1 MAEDVE
7 IMKIC
12 ILRAAGT
19 NCDLETKYAL
29 EHFKCLA
36 EVVHINQFIKGKKNL
51 LSYDGLVIP
60 GGFSFGD
67 HIRSGAILGK
77 IVCEKFGE
85 LKKFVEE
92 EKPVLGICNGFQVLV
107 ESGLLPGFEGISR
120 QPETALTKNTSS
132 KYEDRW
138 VYLRSTNKGS
148 CIFTKG
154 IKKMLKMPV
163 AHSEG
168 KFILPPKKE
177 KEYLKKLRKNDQIV
191 FCYARQNG
199 ELADGS
205 YPENPNG
212 SISDIAGI
220 CNPGGTIFGL
230 MPHPERAFHRI
241 TYPDWTRNDLKGEGD
256 GYLIF
261 KNMVDYIRER

>member
-1 MAEDVE
+1 
-7 IMKIC
+7 MKIC

-36 EVVHINQFIKGKKNL
+36 EIVHINQFMKGRKSL

-77 IVCEKFGE
+77 IVGEKFGE
-85 LKKFVEE
+85 LKKFVEDE
-92 EKPVLGICNGFQVLV
+92 RPILGVCNGFQVLV
-107 ESGLLPGFEGISR
+107 EAGLLPGFEGISR
-120 QPETALTKNTSS
+120 QPEVALTKNNSS

-138 VYLRSTNKGS
+138 VYLKRSRS
-148 CIFTKG
+148 RCIFTKG
-154 IKKMLKMPV
+154 IKKLLRMPV

-168 KFILPPKKE
+168 KFTPPPK
-177 KEYLKKLRKNDQIV
+177 KEYLKKLKENDQIV
-191 FCYARQNG
+191 FCYAKQNG
-199 ELADGS
+199 ELAKGS

-220 CNPGGTIFGL
+220 CNPSGTIFGL

-241 TYPDWTRNDLKGEGD
+241 TYPDWTRDDLKGEGD
-256 GYLIF
+256 GYPIF
-261 KNMVDYIRER
+261 KNMADYVRKR

>member
-1 MAEDVE
+1 MAGDAE
-7 IMKIC
+7 MKIC

-29 EHFKCLA
+29 EHFKCAA
-36 EVVHINQFIKGKKNL
+36 EIVHINQFMKGRKSL

-77 IVCEKFGE
+77 ILGEKFGE
-85 LKKFVEE
+85 LKKFAEE
-92 EKPVLGICNGFQVLV
+92 ERPILGICNGFQVLV
-107 ESGLLPGFEGISR
+107 EAGLLPGFEGISR
-120 QPETALTKNTSS
+120 QSEAALTKNNSS

-138 VYLRSTNKGS
+138 IYLKDMNKS
-148 CIFTKG
+148 NYIFTKR
-154 IKKMLKMPV
+154 IEKLLRMPV

-177 KEYLKKLRKNDQIV
+177 KEYLKKLRENDQIV
-191 FCYARQNG
+191 FCYAKQNG
-199 ELADGS
+199 ELANGR

-220 CNPGGTIFGL
+220 CNPSGTVFGL

-241 TYPDWTRNDLKGEGD
+241 TYPDWTRGDLKGEGD

-261 KNMVDYIRER
+261 KNMVDYIRKRR